1 VSVIKILFQVTNRK
15 GELKM
20 KQTLKRIIKSVKSVK
35 GNSLAEFATT
45 TALMATL
52 AATAAPKLSEMSEG
66 AKAEKSR
73 NELDKM
79 IKQAGQFYQDTADI
93 EGRGRFPGQDKYNDP
108 VGGTPG
114 ASGYDGSAHE
124 SAIMKDIMGEIA
136 ADGTV
141 SSEPTLTTYDNS
153 TDLADWVSVF
163 GKDNEDF
170 TAPNPGHLAA
180 DDTFD
185 CLADCPGVD
194 NYPSIHGDKGG
205 QPGKEEWKGLFG
217 GEVVGSQYQ
226 DGHFVY
232 QVVAGGGTG
241 SDVYPP
247 TLYVADIEN
256 ASHFNNVLMP

>member
-1 VSVIKILFQVTNRK
+1 MDVMKILFQLTNRK

-93 EGRGRFPGQDKYNDP
+93 EGRGRFPGQDKYNDMA
-108 VGGTPG
+108 VLNLQV
-114 ASGYDGSAHE
+114 DMMQAHE
-124 SAIMKDIMGEIA
+124 AAIMADIVGVIA
-136 ADGTV
+136 ADGSVTT
-141 SSEPTLTTYDNS
+141 PATLTTYDNQS
-153 TDLADWVSVF
+153 DLGDWVSVF
-163 GKDNEDF
+163 GKKNEDF
-170 TAPNPGHLAA
+170 TAPNPGHLAD

-185 CLADCPGVD
+185 CDSDCPGID
-194 NYPSIHGDKGG
+194 DYPSIHGEDGG
-205 QPGKEEWKGLFG
+205 QPGKVEWKGLFG

-226 DGHFVY
+226 DGRFVY